1 MPRFTGSNRYSQSDL
16 YEAAL
21 TLDFDLIDQI
31 VTEEFPVDEA
41 QGIIAAM
48 AEIEDYSTQAP
59 NSYADTTN
67 HIKEPL
73 RADKALIAKIT
84 QLVSAKYGAHG

>member
-1 MPRFTGSNRYSQSDL
+1 
-16 YEAAL
+16 
-21 TLDFDLIDQI
+21 
-31 VTEEFPVDEA
+31 
-41 QGIIAAM
+41 M